1 MKNNKLIIIFIF
13 LFGTAL
19 RLYCALT
26 QPLWLDEIYSLYF
39 AHSFSFSTLFFHPP
53 ELHPG
58 GYFLLL
64 KSVLL
69 ISSNLFF
76 LRTLTSILPIIIATY
91 LLYRQT
97 HHKLLLIILLF
108 NPFFIH
114 MSWQLRMY
122 GLTFLF
128 SILLILPFLNSPKT
142 FHYKRLLIIGLIS
155 TLFTYSLIIPIF
167 CLYLYQ
173 YSQEKKLFKLL
184 PFLLIPLTFFLTK
197 GFSTYKT
204 YVESASWISPPS
216 LSNIPSTLLTS
227 FGFSTDIN
235 NQSSV
240 TLLVTFLF
248 YLFFIPL
255 LYFLSKK
262 SKLFFYFFVL
272 PLLTTVIISLLFP
285 FLSERFFF
293 YHFIPKISLFI
304 PRFLLPLSIYFY
316 IFIFS
321 LLKTKKQH
329 FLLLLL
335 LITWII
341 PNHKLNIK
349 HFYVDANPIPT
360 TSQILLMPPW
370 ENLRLNPNFSSSDLN
385 IISQN
390 FNNASNIEAILLK
403 NPQLPDCS
411 PLSPYKKIIYIIDP
425 SIKTI
430 SKYHQN
436 LQQIIKSCTTKPLSN

>member
-1 MKNNKLIIIFIF
+1 MKNKKIIILIVV
-13 LFGTAL
+13 FGIAF
-19 RLYCALT
+19 RLYCAQS

-39 AHSFSFSTLFFHPP
+39 ANSFSVSTLILHPP

-58 GYFLLL
+58 GYFLFL
-64 KSVLL
+64 KSLL
-69 ISSNLFF
+69 SFSTNLLF
-76 LRTLTSILPIIIATY
+76 LRTLTSILPVIVASY

-97 HHKLLLIILLF
+97 HNKLLLSVLLL

-114 MSWQLRMY
+114 LSWQLRMY

-128 SILLILPFLNSPKT
+128 SIILILPFLNSPKT

-155 TLFTYSLIIPIF
+155 SLFTYSLIIPIF

-184 PFLLIPLTFFLTK
+184 PFFFIPLTFFLTK

-204 YVESASWISPPS
+204 YVESASWIPSPT
-216 LSNIPSTLLTS
+216 LSNIPSTLLTT
-227 FGFSTDIN
+227 FSLNTDIN
-235 NQSSV
+235 NQSSASFF
-240 TLLVTFLF
+240 TSFLF

-262 SKLFFYFFVL
+262 SKLFLYSFVL
-272 PLLTTVIISLLFP
+272 PLLITIIISLLFP
-285 FLSERFFF
+285 LFSQRFFF

-321 LLKTKKQH
+321 LLTIKKQPL
-329 FLLLLL
+329 LLLLL
-335 LITWII
+335 LIIWII
-341 PNHKLNIK
+341 PNYKLNIK
-349 HFYVDANPIPT
+349 NFYIDANPIST
-360 TSQILLMPPW
+360 TTQSLVMPPW
-370 ENLRLNPNFSSSDLN
+370 ENLRLNTNFSRSDLN
-385 IISQN
+385 IIAKN
-390 FNNASNIEAILLK
+390 FDTATSIENSLLNNPK
-403 NPQLPDCS
+403 KPDCS
-411 PLSPYKKIIYIIDP
+411 LLAPYQKIIYITDP

-436 LQQIIKSCTTKPLSN
+436 IQQIIKSCTTKPLSN